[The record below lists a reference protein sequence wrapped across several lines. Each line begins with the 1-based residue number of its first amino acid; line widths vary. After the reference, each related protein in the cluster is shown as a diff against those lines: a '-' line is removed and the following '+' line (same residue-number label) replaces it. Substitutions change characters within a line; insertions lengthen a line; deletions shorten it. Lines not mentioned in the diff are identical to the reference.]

1 MRQSEH
7 GNSWARNPKRV
18 EFEAAKPSC
27 VRQAFFAGTDFSQ
40 ARTAHGSSSG
50 KPGQAWRLGNLTA
63 DAEKRLRSER
73 SATSWASLSAAEI
86 LTELKQDDNSYGAT
100 LRVLLSL
107 SGATYEK
114 FLSYDPS
121 AKAKRNEVY
130 VGISKY
136 LLQQVFNG
144 HGVGTLSAWRAP
156 PKSRTSSA

>member
-1 MRQSEH
+1 MGPRLPPGDQLAQGH
-7 GNSWARNPKRV
+7 LG
-18 EFEAAKPSC
+18 
-27 VRQAFFAGTDFSQ
+27 
-40 ARTAHGSSSG
+40 RTAHGSSSG

-107 SGATYEK
+107 SDATYEK

-136 LLQQVFNG
+136 LYYSKCSM
-144 HGVGTLSAWRAP
+144 TTA
-156 PKSRTSSA
+156 